1 MQDLNGEKTAF
12 PVASLCT
19 EFVVVVLLEF
29 GTMSWIFL
37 TSVTLSVF
45 SLMTG
50 IDFWES

>member
-1 MQDLNGEKTAF
+1 MQDLNGEKIAF
-12 PVASLCT
+12 PVSSLYT
-19 EFVVVVLLEF
+19 EFVVVLLEF
-29 GTMSWIFL
+29 GTMSRISL